1 MSLNV
6 IILAAGAGT
15 RMRSVLPKVLHPV
28 GAKPMLEHVV
38 ETARKLDAAHIQ
50 VVYGHGGAAV
60 RHTLAHLDVTWIH
73 QDQQLGTGHAV
84 AIALGVF
91 DHDSGGGPASA
102 LPVAK
107 SPATPNPPSRAQ
119 HTVLVL
125 YGDVPLIGVDTLQRV
140 ISAAQ
145 ENNTSGG
152 NSLGLLTVVL
162 EDPRG
167 YGRILRDAQG
177 SVVSIV
183 EEKDATAEQRKVSE
197 INTGILAVSGEKLQ
211 KWLAALDNNNA
222 QGEYYLTDIIAMAVC
237 DGVQVVAVEPDS
249 VMETLGVNNR
259 IQLAEAERYYQR
271 KQVEKLMLQ
280 GVTLRDPMRCDVRGE
295 VSVGTDIIIDVN
307 VILEGRTSL
316 GNGVRI
322 GANTVIRNTTIGD
335 HVEILENCV
344 IENAV
349 IGAHCRIGPFARV
362 RPDTHLADHV
372 HIGNF
377 VEIKKTGVG
386 QGSKINHLSY
396 VGDATVG
403 RNVNIGAGTITCNY
417 DGTNKFQT
425 VIGDNVFVGS
435 DSQLVAPVTIGEGAT
450 IGAGSTIT
458 RDAPPGEL
466 TLSRAPQQSK
476 SGWKRPSQKKDPG
489 LPKK

>member
-15 RMRSVLPKVLHPV
+15 RMRSVLPKVLHAV

-38 ETARKLDAAHIQ
+38 DTARQLDARQIQ

-60 RHTLAHLDVTWIH
+60 QAALAHLNVTWIH
-73 QDQQLGTGHAV
+73 QDRQLGTGHAV
-84 AIALGVF
+84 AVALGVLNP
-91 DHDSGGGPASA
+91 S
-102 LPVAK
+102 LR
-107 SPATPNPPSRAQ
+107 SPATLSPSGLAQ
-119 HTVLVL
+119 ALPHVTAHDTVLVL
-125 YGDVPLIGVDTLQRV
+125 YGDVPLTCVDTLQRV
-140 ISAAQ
+140 VAAAQ
-145 ENNTSGG
+145 D

-162 EDPRG
+162 DNPRG

-177 SVVSIV
+177 NVVRIV
-183 EEKDATAEQRKVSE
+183 EEKDATDAERQVHE
-197 INTGILAVSGEKLQ
+197 INTGILAASGEKLQ
-211 KWLAALDNNNA
+211 KWLTTLDNNNA
-222 QGEYYLTDIIAMAVC
+222 QGEYYLTDIIAMAVR
-237 DGVQVVAVEPDS
+237 DGVKVMPVEPAS
-249 VMETLGVNNR
+249 VVETLGVNNR
-259 IQLAEAERYYQR
+259 VQLAEAERYYQR
-271 KQVEKLMLQ
+271 MQVEKLMLQ
-280 GVTLRDPMRCDVRGE
+280 GVTLRDPARCDVRGE

-307 VILEGRTSL
+307 VILEGKVSL
-316 GNGVRI
+316 GNNVRL

-344 IENAV
+344 IEDAV
-349 IGAHCRIGPFARV
+349 IGQHSRIGPFARI
-362 RPDTHLADHV
+362 RPETHLAANV

-377 VEIKKTGVG
+377 VEIKKTAVG

-403 RNVNIGAGTITCNY
+403 RDVNIGAGTITCNY
-417 DGTNKFQT
+417 DGVNKYQT

-435 DSQLVAPVTIGEGAT
+435 DSQLVAPVTIGNGAT

-458 RDAPPGEL
+458 RNAPPGEL

-476 SGWKRPSQKKDPG
+476 VGWKRPVKKKDPSSS
-489 LPKK
+489 KS

>member
-15 RMRSVLPKVLHPV
+15 RMRSMLPKVLHPV

-38 ETARKLDAAHIQ
+38 ETARQLDADHIQ

-60 RHTLAHLDVTWIH
+60 RAALAHLDVTWTH
-73 QDQQLGTGHAV
+73 QDRQLGTGHAV
-84 AIALGVF
+84 AVALGVF
-91 DHDSGGGPASA
+91 DYHSRGGPASA
-102 LPVAK
+102 IPEIKA
-107 SPATPNPPSRAQ
+107 SATLSPPSLA
-119 HTVLVL
+119 HNTVLVL

-140 ISAAQ
+140 IAAAQ
-145 ENNTSGG
+145 DNNPGG

-177 SVVSIV
+177 GVVSIV
-183 EEKDATAEQRKVSE
+183 EEKDATPEQRQVSE
-197 INTGILAVSGEKLQ
+197 INTGILAASGEKLQ
-211 KWLAALDNNNA
+211 KWLTALDNNNA
-222 QGEYYLTDIIAMAVC
+222 QGEYYLTDIIAMAVR
-237 DGVQVVAVEPDS
+237 DGIQVVAVEPDS
-249 VMETLGVNNR
+249 VTETLGVNNR

-271 KQVEKLMLQ
+271 QQVEKLMLQ
-280 GVTLRDPMRCDVRGE
+280 GVTLRDPTRCDVRGE

-307 VILEGRTSL
+307 VILEGRISL

-349 IGAHCRIGPFARV
+349 IGAHSRIGPFARI

-476 SGWKRPSQKKDPG
+476 AGWKRPVKKKDSG
-489 LPKK
+489 SSKD

>member
-1 MSLNV
+1 MDILGVGVGAMNLNV

-15 RMRSVLPKVLHPV
+15 RMRSALPKVLHAV

-38 ETARKLDAAHIQ
+38 DTARQLDARCIQ
-50 VVYGHGGAAV
+50 VVYGHGGGAV
-60 RHTLAHLDVTWIH
+60 QSALAHLDVTWVE
-73 QDQQLGTGHAV
+73 QDRQLGTGHAV
-84 AIALGVF
+84 AQ
-91 DHDSGGGPASA
+91 A
-102 LPVAK
+102 LPQVVA
-107 SPATPNPPSRAQ
+107 
-119 HTVLVL
+119 HDTVLVL
-125 YGDVPLIGVDTLQRV
+125 YGDVPLISVDTLQRV
-140 ISAAQ
+140 ITAAQ
-145 ENNTSGG
+145 D

-162 EDPRG
+162 DNPRG
-167 YGRILRDAQG
+167 YGRILRDAHG
-177 SVVSIV
+177 SVMRIV
-183 EEKDATAEQRKVSE
+183 EEKDATTEQRQVCE
-197 INTGILAVSGEKLQ
+197 INTGILAANGEKLQ

-222 QGEYYLTDIIAMAVC
+222 QGEYYLTDIIAMAVR
-237 DGVQVVAVEPDS
+237 DGVKVVPVAPAS
-249 VMETLGVNNR
+249 VAETLGVNNR

-271 KQVEKLMLQ
+271 MQVEKLMLQ
-280 GVTLRDPMRCDVRGE
+280 GVTLRDPARCDVRGE
-295 VSVGTDIIIDVN
+295 VSAGIDIIIDVN
-307 VILEGRTSL
+307 VILEGKVSL
-316 GNGVRI
+316 GSGVRI
-322 GANTVIRNTTIGD
+322 GANTVIRNTTVGD

-344 IENAV
+344 IESAV
-349 IGAHCRIGPFARV
+349 IGQHSRIGPFARI

-417 DGTNKFQT
+417 DGANKYQT

-435 DSQLVAPVTIGEGAT
+435 DSQLVAPVTIGDGAT

-458 RDAPPGEL
+458 RNAPPGEL

-476 SGWKRPSQKKDPG
+476 AGWKRPVKKKDSASSKG
-489 LPKK
+489 

>member
-15 RMRSVLPKVLHPV
+15 RMRSALPKVLHVV

-38 ETARKLDAAHIQ
+38 DAARQLDARQVQ
-50 VVYGHGGAAV
+50 VVYGHGGGAV
-60 RHTLAHLDVTWIH
+60 RTALAHLNVTWIH
-73 QDQQLGTGHAV
+73 QERQLGTGHAV
-84 AIALGVF
+84 AVALGVLP
-91 DHDSGGGPASA
+91 PATLSPPWLAQA
-102 LPVAK
+102 LPQVA
-107 SPATPNPPSRAQ
+107 A
-119 HTVLVL
+119 HDTVLVL

-140 ISAAQ
+140 IAAAQ
-145 ENNTSGG
+145 D

-162 EDPRG
+162 ADPRG

-177 SVVSIV
+177 NVVRIV
-183 EEKDATAEQRKVSE
+183 EEKDATAEQRQVCE
-197 INTGILAVSGEKLQ
+197 INTGIVAASGEKLQ
-211 KWLAALDNNNA
+211 KWLAALDSNNA
-222 QGEYYLTDIIAMAVC
+222 QSEYYLTDIIAMAVR
-237 DGVQVVAVEPDS
+237 DGVKVVSVAPDS
-249 VMETLGVNNR
+249 VMETLGVNNS

-271 KQVEKLMLQ
+271 MQVEKLMLQ
-280 GVTLRDPMRCDVRGE
+280 GVTLRDPARCEVRGE

-307 VILEGRTSL
+307 VILEGKISL
-316 GNGVRI
+316 GSGVRI

-344 IENAV
+344 IEDAV
-349 IGAHCRIGPFARV
+349 IGQHSRIGPFARI
-362 RPDTHLADHV
+362 RPETHLADNV

-386 QGSKINHLSY
+386 SGSKINHLSY

-417 DGTNKFQT
+417 DGVNKFQT

-435 DSQLVAPVTIGEGAT
+435 DSQLIAPVTIGDGAT

-466 TLSRAPQQSK
+466 TVSRAPQQTK
-476 SGWKRPSQKKDPG
+476 SGWMRPVKKKDSDISRS
-489 LPKK
+489 